1 VRVINTH
8 DSMSDEELKAE
19 IAASTGSPQP
29 NRALTT
35 N

>member
-1 VRVINTH
+1 
-8 DSMSDEELKAE
+8 MSDEELKAE